1 MTDYPNSLSSPS
13 TKKFYFPPLLQFF
26 VYFIVGYILTRVFPA
41 LSFNEKV
48 LLWLS
53 VPMIGIGILLLILA
67 VRIFV
72 KADTTINPI
81 EASKASSLVTWG
93 LYRFTRNP
101 MYLGL
106 LITII
111 GGSLALQ
118 NLAALCGPVLFFISM
133 TILQIKPEE
142 HVLKSKFGKT
152 YIDYCK
158 QTRRWL

>member
-1 MTDYPNSLSSPS
+1 MTDYPNSLSNPS
-13 TKKFYFPPLLQFF
+13 TKKLYFPPLLQFF
-26 VYFIVGYILTRVFPA
+26 VYFIVGYILTRVFLA
-41 LSFNEKV
+41 LSFNEKA

-81 EASKASSLVTWG
+81 KASKASSLVTWG

-106 LITII
+106 LLTMI
-111 GGSLALQ
+111 GGSLTLQ
-118 NLAALCGPVLFFISM
+118 NLAAFCGPVLFFISM

-142 HVLKSKFGKT
+142 HALKSKFGKT
-152 YIDYCK
+152 YIDYCQ